1 MHVLTWAPLWA
12 IPMLVPP
19 VFQSGTVQLLEY
31 LPLLQLQG
39 QTGLALVPL
48 PAQGVDYRLGILHHR
63 LQSQRGP
70 NKGCQQDDGDLE

>member
-1 MHVLTWAPLWA
+1 
-12 IPMLVPP
+12 MLVPP

-39 QTGLALVPL
+39 QIWPALGPL
-48 PAQGVDYRLGILHHR
+48 RVQGVDYRLGISHHR

-70 NKGCQQDDGDLE
+70 SKGCQQDDRDLE